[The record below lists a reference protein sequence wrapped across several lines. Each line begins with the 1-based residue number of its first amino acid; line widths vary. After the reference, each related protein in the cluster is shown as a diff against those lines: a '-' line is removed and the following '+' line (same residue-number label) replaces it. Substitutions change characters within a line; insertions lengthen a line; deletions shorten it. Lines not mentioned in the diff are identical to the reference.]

1 MRNTYS
7 PLEDR
12 LIVRVIKQKE
22 SEKTEAG
29 LILDT
34 MRKQTREAE
43 VISVGPGR
51 FASETGVF
59 VQTVLHIGDIV
70 LIGDQ
75 GGFPLV
81 IQDENGEKQD
91 CLLFREADILSVIQK
106 VGAKE

>member
-1 MRNTYS
+1 MRNVYK

-12 LIVRVIKQKE
+12 ILVKELKSE

-43 VISVGPGR
+43 VITVGPGR
-51 FASETGVF
+51 YASETGVF
-59 VQTVLHIGDIV
+59 MQNTLHEGDIV

-75 GGFPLV
+75 GGFP
-81 IQDENGEKQD
+81 ITIHDKRGNKQE
-91 CLLFREADILSVIQK
+91 CLLFRESDILMIIEK
-106 VGAKE
+106 VDVQD